1 MNGMG
6 QGLAASSVSSN
17 DELVREVVTLLMQ
30 GVDPEEI
37 VKQGV
42 PVEVVRQAVE
52 IVLAQESQMETRSA
66 PANTEAGLAMTAAGM

>member
-17 DELVREVVTLLMQ
+17 DELVREIVTLLMQ

-52 IVLAQESQMETRSA
+52 IVLAQESQMETSAA
-66 PANTEAGLAMTAAGM
+66 PASTEAGLAMTAAGM